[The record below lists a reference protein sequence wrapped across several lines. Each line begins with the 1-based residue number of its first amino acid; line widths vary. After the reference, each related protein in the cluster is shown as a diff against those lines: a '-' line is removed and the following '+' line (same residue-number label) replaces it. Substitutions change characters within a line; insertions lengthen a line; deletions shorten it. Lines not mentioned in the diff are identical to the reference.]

1 VKPEETID
9 FHVRWAWLKI
19 SKMYNQEANKYG
31 ITQGIGFILLNI
43 DPKEGTPS
51 TQLGPKMGM
60 EPTSLSRTIKSMEEK
75 DLIKRVKD
83 KNDRRVMRIVLTSA
97 GERMREVSRASVVEF
112 NERILK
118 DLSKEKVEHFK
129 EVIELID
136 RHTLKEL

>member
-1 VKPEETID
+1 
-9 FHVRWAWLKI
+9 
-19 SKMYNQEANKYG
+19 M
-31 ITQGIGFILLNI
+31 NI

>member
-1 VKPEETID
+1 MKPEETID

-19 SKMYNQEANKYG
+19 SKMYNQEAYKYG

>member
-1 VKPEETID
+1 MKPEETID

-19 SKMYNQEANKYG
+19 SKMYNQETNKYG